1 MVKCVNTEA
10 ASISRRWYFQCF
22 PRARKAAS
30 DSSTVTKE
38 EEIEGL
44 QLEHRLGPNQATGPS
59 SLLPVC
65 LVLFMQGW
73 GGGGGGGMEPP
84 AKSAADN
91 LFL

>member
-59 SLLPVC
+59 SLLSSVPGA
-65 LVLFMQGW
+65 LYAGP
-73 GGGGGGGMEPP
+73 GGECGGMEPP